1 VWQYITGEK
10 NYDELAVGTK
20 WDLLVLP
27 GGREYWERIR
37 EAVENGEV
45 EVSEDKIHRIGDEP
59 LLQEKAAARQTTNAR
74 SILT

>member
-1 VWQYITGEK
+1 
-10 NYDELAVGTK
+10 
-20 WDLLVLP
+20 VLP

-59 LLQEKAAARQTTNAR
+59 LLQEKAPARQTTNAR